1 MYHPGEMNER
11 VQIIRETRTSDGAGG
26 QTLSLTTLAS
36 VWAHVRPRSG
46 REMERFD
53 RVNASAMYLFV
64 IRYRTDVEESDRIL
78 WKGEY
83 YNIRYIAQGTGRAL
97 YLEID
102 AERGVAQ

>member
-78 WKGEY
+78 WKGEF

-97 YLEID
+97 YFEID

>member
-1 MYHPGEMNER
+1 MYRPGEMNER
-11 VQIIRETRTSDGAGG
+11 ISIVRESRTSDGAGG
-26 QTLSLTTLAS
+26 QTLTLTTLAT

-53 RVNASAMYLFV
+53 RINASGMYLFV

-83 YNIRYIAQGTGRAL
+83 YNIRFIAQGSGRTM
-97 YLEID
+97 YLELD

>member
-11 VQIIRETRTSDGAGG
+11 IQIIRETRTSDGAGG

-64 IRYRTDVEESDRIL
+64 IRYRTDVEESDRVL

>member
-78 WKGEY
+78 WKGEF

>member
-11 VQIIRETRTSDGAGG
+11 IQIIRETRASDGAGG

>member
-11 VQIIRETRTSDGAGG
+11 IQIIRETRTSDGAGG

>member
-11 VQIIRETRTSDGAGG
+11 IQIIRETRASDGAGG
-26 QTLSLTTLAS
+26 QTLTLSTLAS

-53 RVNASAMYLFV
+53 RINASAMYLFV

-78 WKGEY
+78 WKGEF
-83 YNIRYIAQGTGRAL
+83 YNVRYIAQGTGRNL

>member
-64 IRYRTDVEESDRIL
+64 IRYRTDVEESDRIM
-78 WKGEY
+78 WKGEF

>member
-1 MYHPGEMNER
+1 
-11 VQIIRETRTSDGAGG
+11 
-26 QTLSLTTLAS
+26 
-36 VWAHVRPRSG
+36 
-46 REMERFD
+46 MERFD

-78 WKGEY
+78 WKGEF